1 MSYDDDD
8 MGMDYAWDR
17 EDDLQ
22 DAMDNEAWEDA
33 QLEMDGQ
40 EWDDGSFDEDDIDED
55 YYADQGE

>member
-1 MSYDDDD
+1 MFDNDYDD
-8 MGMDYAWDR
+8 GAWDR

-33 QLEMDGQ
+33 QLEMRESDEYDEYDG
-40 EWDDGSFDEDDIDED
+40 EDDIDFD

>member
-1 MSYDDDD
+1 MYDDD

-33 QLEMDGQ
+33 QLEMREHD
-40 EWDDGSFDEDDIDED
+40 EHDEYINEDDIDFD